1 MKLIELN
8 KEKLS
13 IAVQFQLTNYKIED
27 MEKFDM
33 EVSLWKSR
41 NFVEEE
47 YLGEVSIS
55 LGKLLEEPNK
65 WAINGK
71 YQLEWVRFEEQEIE
85 KRVVVLQAKWI
96 PSEEE

>member
-1 MKLIELN
+1 
-8 KEKLS
+8 
-13 IAVQFQLTNYKIED
+13 

-33 EVSLWKSR
+33 EVSLWKTRS
-41 NFVEEE
+41 FVEEE

-65 WAINGK
+65 WAVNGK

-96 PSEEE
+96 PGEEEE